1 MKLYLVSIIFLMFIS
16 CSLFIGRGLEKYND
30 FSGQW
35 RSQKNE
41 NATLT
46 IISKKN
52 DSYTLKAESEKS
64 SWEGIG
70 TRVGGKLLCIF
81 RYVNSPDHG
90 YVTYYLL
97 DDHTLKYESL
107 NPDGSL
113 RFEGY
118 YIR

>member
-16 CSLFIGRGLEKYND
+16 CSLFMGRGSQRQDN

-35 RSQKNE
+35 RNQKNE
-41 NATLT
+41 NATLS
-46 IISKKN
+46 IIQKKN
-52 DSYTLKAESEKS
+52 NSYTLEAESEQAK
-64 SWEGIG
+64 WEGIG

>member
-1 MKLYLVSIIFLMFIS
+1 MRLYIVSILFLILIS
-16 CSLFIGRGLEKYND
+16 CSPNALIQHGNRDY

-35 RSQKNE
+35 RGIKNK
-41 NATLT
+41 NSTLS
-46 IISKKN
+46 IKKQKN
-52 DSYTLKAESEKS
+52 DSYALKAQSQQS

-70 TRVGGKLLCIF
+70 YQVYDKLICIF
-81 RYVNSPDHG
+81 RYLDLPDNG
-90 YVTYYLL
+90 YITFEVVSNKK
-97 DDHTLKYESL
+97 LKYESL